1 MAQKA
6 HQPATTAKDF
16 LRSLDSAR
24 ASRGVSK
31 AELARRS
38 HVRAETVRRLLT
50 DDAAN
55 PSLTNVLDML
65 RPLGLGLDLVELPK
79 PVEPADDTLCAW
91 LSFYGAALYGSAGVD
106 PSTVPDVETVLADSL
121 RLSREKAVVA
131 RALPLAFWKS
141 RRPLDMDRLRQQ
153 AVRRGQARVLGFF
166 LDLTA
171 KLSGETMFERE
182 AAKLHA
188 RVPTKPTQ
196 FFQPTTW
203 RERKL
208 AEMRTPEVGRKWGFR
223 MNMGMDSFESMFRK
237 GTQQ

>member
-1 MAQKA
+1 MEQKA
-6 HQPATTAKDF
+6 HQPVTTASDL
-16 LRSLDSAR
+16 LRSLDGAR

-50 DDAAN
+50 DEAAN

-65 RPLGLGLDLVELPK
+65 RPLGLGLGLVELPR
-79 PVEPADDTLCAW
+79 PVEPTDDMLCAW
-91 LSFYGAALYGSAGVD
+91 LSFYGAALYGSARVD
-106 PSTVPDVETVLADSL
+106 PSSVPDVETVLADSL
-121 RLSREKAVVA
+121 KLSRQKAVVA

-141 RRPLDMDRLRQQ
+141 RQQLNMDRLRRE
-153 AVRRGQARVLGFF
+153 AECRGQTRVLGFF

-171 KLSGETMFERE
+171 KLSGETTFESE
-182 AAKLHA
+182 ATKLHV

-196 FFQPTTW
+196 FFQPATW

-208 AEMRTPEVGRKWGFR
+208 AEMRTPEVARKWGFR
-223 MNMGMDSFESMFRK
+223 MNMDMDSFESMFRK
-237 GTQQ
+237 GTQ